1 MKRLSFLLVIVV
13 FVAFAL
19 FAFSNRA
26 WLSAQSEAT
35 PDCGCSTSC
44 MGGKS
49 CSISC
54 PVGKAAHCDCVG
66 GSQTRPQEAG
76 CYCQ

>member
-13 FVAFAL
+13 FAELTL

-35 PDCGCSTSC
+35 LDCGCSTSC

-66 GSQTRPQEAG
+66 GSQSQPQEAK